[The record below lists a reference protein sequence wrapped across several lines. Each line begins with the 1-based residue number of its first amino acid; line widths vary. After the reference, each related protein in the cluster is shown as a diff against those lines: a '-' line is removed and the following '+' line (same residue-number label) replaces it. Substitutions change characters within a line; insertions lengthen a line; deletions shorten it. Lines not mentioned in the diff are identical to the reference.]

1 SRTGRVVVG
10 DDGVEHPPA
19 GGAGGLKSGP
29 RRVCPSSTH
38 GVDCRDDHPNL
49 DFGVQHARYGFGVQP
64 KSDRLLAFRNFLHL

>member
-29 RRVCPSSTH
+29 RRVCPASTH
-38 GVDCRDDHPNL
+38 GVDRLDDHPNL
-49 DFGVQHARYGFGVQP
+49 NFGVQHARYGFGVQP
-64 KSDRLLAFRNFLHL
+64 KSDRLLEETD